1 MTPRAAFALLLLGL
15 AGTALLLTRRSQ
27 PRADAPAF
35 PVVRDAG
42 TSEMVFK
49 PLGWDLQDETVD
61 ESFPASDPPGNY

>member
-15 AGTALLLTRRSQ
+15 AGTTLLLARR
-27 PRADAPAF
+27 PRRPEPAY